1 MNLYRDPKLLVNRPR
16 TCYKYAVHGIRVKE
30 LDTLPIERKRCIVID
45 LEGFGD
51 VFWRASHFEIP
62 WRIVLISPMSYLG
75 MKFVV
80 FILNLSENVS
90 PGYKY

>member
-1 MNLYRDPKLLVNRPR
+1 M
-16 TCYKYAVHGIRVKE
+16 E

-90 PGYKY
+90 PGNKC